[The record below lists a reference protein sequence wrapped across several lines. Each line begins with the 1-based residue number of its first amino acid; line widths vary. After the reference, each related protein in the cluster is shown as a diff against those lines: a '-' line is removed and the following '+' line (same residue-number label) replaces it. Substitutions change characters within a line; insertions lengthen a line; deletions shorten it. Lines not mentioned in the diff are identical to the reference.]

1 MTSADDISLED
12 LERSR
17 KEHIRELRRIERMS
31 DAQFEAFKRNFTLG
45 VLDPS
50 ITRKEAM
57 EVLRSMIMTNLS
69 IQQGMTVRKDESDRL
84 PTPLRSAKLGAD
96 DERE

>member
-1 MTSADDISLED
+1 MSAVDDISLED
-12 LERSR
+12 LDRSR
-17 KEHIRELRRIERMS
+17 KEHIRELRRIESMS
-31 DAQFEAFKRNFTLG
+31 DAQFEGFKRNFTLG

-69 IQQGMTVRKDESDRL
+69 IQQGMERKTKVHSLSGL
-84 PTPLRSAKLGAD
+84 PLSGKIGLD